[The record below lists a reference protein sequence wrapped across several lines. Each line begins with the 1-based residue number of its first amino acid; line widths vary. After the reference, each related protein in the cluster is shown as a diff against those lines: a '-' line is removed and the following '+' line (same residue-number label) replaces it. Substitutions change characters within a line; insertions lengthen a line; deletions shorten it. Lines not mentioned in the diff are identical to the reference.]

1 MHVDEIKQ
9 AIRSLPDD
17 EIGPLLEWLQSYYDG
32 EVWDR
37 QIVAD
42 IERLGI
48 EKWEA
53 TLRAGMAEASDGRQA
68 ALRLMNNLRFSSS
81 ADRDQC
87 LKDFQTILGES
98 LE

>member
-1 MHVDEIKQ
+1 MDVNEVKL

-42 IERLGI
+42 IERLGV
-48 EKWEA
+48 EQWEA
-53 TLRAGMAEASDGRQA
+53 ALQAGMAEAGEKRQA
-68 ALRLMNNLRFSSS
+68 ALRLMNNLRFASS

-87 LKDFQTILGES
+87 LQDFQIILGEA
-98 LE
+98 LD